1 EAAAAATHVVGPAL
15 AGLDAVDED
24 IGQEVEA
31 DAGVVAVGETDPHPG
46 GAQRREGGGGREDG
60 AAGQPEDHPAEG
72 GTAALG
78 RAVQVA
84 VAGLDE
90 TGVGLAAVGAAEEGV
105 KRGDGAVAVHLEDGA
120 LVGFAA
126 GRGRAVEGAAGPDET
141 VGLAALGAAREGM
154 QRGDGAGAIHP
165 EEGAAAWP
173 DPTGRPVEVA
183 VAALDEGVRHGA
195 ATEGNQGGD
204 GAGRVHLEGGPATG
218 RAEVRSRAVEVAVA

>member
-1 EAAAAATHVVGPAL
+1 
-15 AGLDAVDED
+15 
-24 IGQEVEA
+24 
-31 DAGVVAVGETDPHPG
+31 PHPG

-60 AAGQPEDHPAEG
+60 AASQPEDHPAEG

-90 TGVGLAAVGAAEEGV
+90 AGGGLAALGAAEEGG
-105 KRGDGAVAVHLEDGA
+105 KRGDSPGAVHLEDAA
-120 LVGFAA
+120 LVGRAA
-126 GRGRAVEGAAGPDET
+126 QRGRAVEGAVARLDEAGA
-141 VGLAALGAAREGM
+141 GLADVGGTAREGM
-154 QRGDGAGAIHP
+154 ERDEVAGAIHP

-204 GAGRVHLEGGPATG
+204 GAGRVHLEGGPASG
-218 RAEVRSRAVEVAVA
+218 RAEVRSRAVEVAVAG